1 MDKRVILIML
11 ILIGISLGSVL
22 SKITCSY
29 KSKTHKL
36 RWPKY
41 IELIDSM
48 IGLILLF
55 FLIFKLPYYKHL
67 LVLFISMNIGFH
79 LTNVF

>member
-1 MDKRVILIML
+1 MNKKIVLMLLI
-11 ILIGISLGSVL
+11 IIGFSLGGVL
-22 SKITCSY
+22 SRITCSY
-29 KSKTHKL
+29 KSKTNNL

-55 FLIFKLPYYKHL
+55 FLIFKLPLYKEL

>member
-1 MDKRVILIML
+1 MDKKIVLMLLI
-11 ILIGISLGSVL
+11 IIGFSLGSVL

-29 KSKTHKL
+29 KSRTNNL

-41 IELIDSM
+41 IELIDSLL
-48 IGLILLF
+48 GLILLF